1 MISSSSVEK
10 RRQVPHKPL
19 GRLLTAM
26 ITPFDRKGGVNVGEA
41 VRIAQWLVDRGN
53 DGLVVCGT
61 TGEAPAL
68 EDDEKLNLWAAVKEG
83 VGDRAAVVAGTGG
96 NNTRHSIELTRAVER
111 VGVDGVLA
119 VVPYYNKPTQDGML
133 RHFGAIAESTKLPIV
148 VYNIPSRT
156 GINMLP
162 PTLRELARRHANIV
176 GVKESSGDCAQF
188 SAILRERDPAFGF
201 WSGDDYMFLP
211 SLALGGNGVISVAA
225 HVCGPQLRSMME
237 AYDRGDVARAAHIH
251 RDLSPLF
258 AALFATTSPIPV
270 KWAMSQ
276 FGFDVGECRSPLGAM
291 PEALKETLR
300 PLIAPHKPAETVLA
314 RT

>member
-1 MISSSSVEK
+1 
-10 RRQVPHKPL
+10 VPRKDL

-26 ITPFDRKGGVNVGEA
+26 ITPFDRKGAVDIAEA

-61 TGEAPAL
+61 TGESPAL
-68 EDDEKLNLWAAVKEG
+68 EGEEKLALWAAVKEG
-83 VGDRAAVVAGTGG
+83 IGGRASVIAGSGG
-96 NNTRHSIELTRAVER
+96 NNTRHSIELTREAER
-111 VGVDGVLA
+111 CGVDAVLA
-119 VVPYYNKPTQDGML
+119 VVPYYNKPTQDGMV
-133 RHFGAIAESTKLPIV
+133 RHFGALAESTKLPVI

-162 PTLRELARRHANIV
+162 ATLLELARRHDNIV

-188 SAILRERDPAFGF
+188 SAILRDRDPSFRF

-225 HVCGPQLRSMME
+225 HVCAPQLRAMME
-237 AYDRGDVARAAHIH
+237 AYDGGDVARAAQIH
-251 RDLSPLF
+251 RSLSPLF

-270 KWAMSQ
+270 KWAMGE
-276 FGFDVGECRSPLGAM
+276 FGFEVGECRSPLGVM
-291 PEALKETLR
+291 PQPLKQLLR